1 MDTEIQTKAESSAN
15 EIQAKAENSA
25 SEIQGEIQAN
35 AANSSSEH
43 KWYAIQTYVGSEMSV
58 KKAIENLVR
67 DNGIEERLKDI
78 IVPTEDV
85 IEFKNGKEKISQRCL
100 YSGYVFANLNLN
112 TELWH
117 RIQSLTRVG
126 RFIGESARRK
136 NPGEEKKPTPLSEKD
151 INSILDKVK
160 NRAAPRLKI
169 AFDKGEAVRIREGS
183 FANFTGIVEEYDAV
197 ASRLKLNVS
206 IFGRSTPVEIPCAQ
220 VEKID

>member
-1 MDTEIQTKAESSAN
+1 MDTKQENLASENLGENLSVNLS
-15 EIQAKAENSA
+15 AENSA
-25 SEIQGEIQAN
+25 SANTN
-35 AANSSSEH
+35 AANLGGH

-67 DNGIEERLKDI
+67 DNGITERLKDI

-100 YSGYVFANLNLN
+100 YSGYVFANLDLN

-126 RFIGESARRK
+126 RFIGEA
-136 NPGEEKKPTPLSEKD
+136 KKPTPLSEKD

-160 NRAAPRLKI
+160 NPAAPRLKTS
-169 AFDKGEAVRIREGS
+169 FENGESVRIREGS

-197 ASRLKLNVS
+197 AGRLKLNVS

-220 VEKID
+220 VEKIV